1 MTSVA
6 DTTNAPVRKS
16 ITVRTTAERAFSVFT
31 EGFDSWWP
39 RGHKLFEADLAVAIV
54 EGRLGGRCYQRAVDG
69 AECDWGKVTVWDPPR
84 RLVIAWQLD
93 AQWQYDPD
101 ISHASEVEV
110 TFTAEPGGSTRVDLE
125 HRHFER
131 HGAGAAQVQSGVDS
145 PNGWGGLLQLFAGV
159 AEAGRVR

>member
-16 ITVRTTAERAFSVFT
+16 ITVRTTAERAFRVFT
-31 EGFDSWWP
+31 EEFDSWWP
-39 RGHKLFEADLAVAIV
+39 RSHKLFEADLAVAIV
-54 EGRLGGRCYQRAVDG
+54 EGRAGGRCYQRSVDG

-93 AQWQYDPD
+93 GQWQFDPD

-110 TFTAEPGGSTRVDLE
+110 TFTPEPGGLTRVDLE

-131 HGAGAAQVQSGVDS
+131 HGASAAQVQSGVDS
-145 PNGWGGLLQLFAGV
+145 PNGWSGLLQLFAGA
-159 AEAGRVR
+159 AEI